1 MTPFQVITQDLYCGA
16 YILAKGATLEE
27 IQLSSSQK
35 GKPSVT
41 FILSGQNVAE
51 LSKEFQS
58 GHAEVNVVS
67 FKVAMTHL
75 KDMMFHTLRN
85 QI

>member
-1 MTPFQVITQDLYCGA
+1 MKPHLSTQDLYCGA
-16 YILAKGATLEE
+16 YILAKGATLED
-27 IQLSSSQK
+27 IRLTGSQK

-41 FILSGQNVAE
+41 FILSGHNVAE

-75 KDMMFHTLRN
+75 KDMMFHTLRS
-85 QI
+85 QH